1 MRALCQ
7 ALGTHFCSQ
16 RASVQQE
23 STQEN
28 KTLEKTGAC
37 GAALRCDNGT
47 LGQPRTRNCVAL
59 TVGLSWAREP
69 PARWASATRSVES
82 LLEGPSRSTGSPS
95 PRTAGFLPVP
105 PVPLAGSGTQRDSR
119 PCLTLAASSIYTPPP
134 RPGLGAWAANVV
146 EYGSLSCISPPRL
159 MLCRPLAP
167 TRCGQRTGN
176 LPAMLRPPPPPPARL
191 QRLCWDSA
199 AVGGSAWRRWRWGE
213 CARERG
219 PGPGAWVPQLLGK

>member
-1 MRALCQ
+1 M
-7 ALGTHFCSQ
+7 
-16 RASVQQE
+16 
-23 STQEN
+23 
-28 KTLEKTGAC
+28 
-37 GAALRCDNGT
+37 
-47 LGQPRTRNCVAL
+47 AL

-176 LPAMLRPPPPPPARL
+176 LPAMLRPPPTPPPPAFRGSAGT
-191 QRLCWDSA
+191 QRLWGAAHGEGGDGASVPEREAQGQEPGCLSCWES
-199 AVGGSAWRRWRWGE
+199 R
-213 CARERG
+213 
-219 PGPGAWVPQLLGK
+219 